1 MGVADAAC
9 ITLAGGVDGC
19 GGDVAACA
27 AGMIAGTM
35 KVWAEAT
42 DGTTATAIKSANAR
56 MVEVSIIELLP
67 S

>member
-1 MGVADAAC
+1 
-9 ITLAGGVDGC
+9 
-19 GGDVAACA
+19 
-27 AGMIAGTM
+27 MIAGTV

-42 DGTTATAIKSANAR
+42 DGTTATAIRSTNAR